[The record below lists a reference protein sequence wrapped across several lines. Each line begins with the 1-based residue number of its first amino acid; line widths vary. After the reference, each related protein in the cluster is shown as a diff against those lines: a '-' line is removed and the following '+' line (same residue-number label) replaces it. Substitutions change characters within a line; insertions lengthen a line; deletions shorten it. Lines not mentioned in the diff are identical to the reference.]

1 MIGAA
6 TIIIAVNW
14 TSSKPYQA
22 FAVGL
27 MLTVNIILLGP
38 VSNAHCNPAVTLGV
52 FIRNSVQSRSKGHNM
67 FNFVYALKLMG
78 SQIIGAII
86 GATIVGITADVE
98 GDKLAKLC
106 TYYGSATCE
115 TESPAKALLVEVVG
129 TFVFVSVNVKI
140 IFDNGSKELI
150 LNAFVIGIALAV
162 GVAIAAPL
170 SGGSINPAVGLVQP
184 IFQNI
189 MNDTISLNQMW
200 IHIVGPFIGALL
212 AGFFQISNLQS
223 MNTLKDLAH
232 EEENIVAMNLKSN
245 IGE

>member
-38 VSNAHCNPAVTLGV
+38 ISNAHCNPAVTLGV
-52 FIRNSVQSRSKGHNM
+52 FIRNSVEKRSKGNNM
-67 FNFVYALKLMG
+67 FNFMYALKLMV
-78 SQIIGAII
+78 SQIIGAAL
-86 GATIVGITADVE
+86 GACIVGFTADVE

-106 TYYGSATCE
+106 TYYGSSTCE
-115 TESPAKALLVEVVG
+115 PGNPSKALLVEIIG
-129 TFVFVSVNVKI
+129 TFLFVSVNVNI

-150 LNAFVIGIALAV
+150 LNAFVIGTALAV

-184 IFQNI
+184 IF
-189 MNDTISLNQMW
+189 
-200 IHIVGPFIGALL
+200 
-212 AGFFQISNLQS
+212 
-223 MNTLKDLAH
+223 
-232 EEENIVAMNLKSN
+232 
-245 IGE
+245 